1 MGVITLLLVVAST
14 NFLGLLSA
22 NVVLILIIY
31 VWYSDQ
37 ANPFAYTAVRQSP
50 SEKGEA
56 APILRDWSSIQYDW
70 DSISVC
76 ALTWNV
82 AAMPIGEDFDASPLL
97 TDAYLGCDLLVI
109 GLQEIV
115 DLSVMNV
122 VFTGSATNARAETWK
137 KVLLKSLKKVQP
149 KQDYEVVGEAHFVG
163 VQLVVFALISQLENV
178 QEVRSASVGVGVFS
192 VLGNK
197 GAVGIRLQLHGSTF
211 CFICA
216 HLAAHRAKVSER
228 NLHYRSIA
236 DNLKFLK
243 SCGGGAGVGSS
254 DNGGGCGGQVLPVVS
269 LFQLFGIIIL
279 VLVFG
284 RCIYLFTAHVG

>member
-1 MGVITLLLVVAST
+1 MGAITLLFAIAST
-14 NFLGLLSA
+14 KFLGLLLSA
-22 NVVLILIIY
+22 SFLVLMIIY
-31 VWYSDQ
+31 VWYR
-37 ANPFAYTAVRQSP
+37 FAYTAVRQSP
-50 SEKGEA
+50 SEKGEQ
-56 APILRDWSSIQYDW
+56 APILRGWSSIQYDW

-76 ALTWNV
+76 AVTWNV

-97 TDAYLGCDLLVI
+97 TDAYLGCDLLVV

-137 KVLLKSLKKVQP
+137 KVLLKSLKKVQVE
-149 KQDYEVVGEAHFVG
+149 DYEVVGEAHFVG
-163 VQLVVFALISQLENV
+163 LQLLVFAPISQLANV

-228 NLHYRSIA
+228 NLHYRSIT

-243 SCGGGAGVGSS
+243 SCG
-254 DNGGGCGGQVLPVVS
+254 GGGCGGQVLPVVS
-269 LFQLFGIIIL
+269 LFQLFGNTGVWSL
-279 VLVFG
+279 H
-284 RCIYLFTAHVG
+284 LFVHCMLHMSVDW